1 MKLQDKE
8 TLSIATAV
16 KDVLEKKTVK
26 EIKYPHKMYSPDG
39 KEVTANNKEEHEKFS
54 AKGYT
59 HEKPVEESPEEPRA
73 AGEKEFKA
81 KHAVKKSGM
90 NPDGTNVK
98 EGKVV
103 RLDEPE
109 EIQTEDEE
117 LSPKQKK
124 YQAFFQKALKKF
136 GVKSPSELDGDKKKE
151 FFDYVDKNY
160 DAGEGE
166 TDKDESKKPK
176 KEAVT
181 IKVDTALLED
191 TETYPGVNDLTAEA
205 MIDAA
210 IKSGLKVKWQVN
222 KDKSGVDVQI
232 TGNNDKGW
240 SKFFKIADKENE
252 KHLTGRDAYEPKMS
266 NKYNKYKG
274 KFKAESVE
282 EAKKP
287 GRGKTTQDIDYI
299 GDRSHAKTAEKKH
312 KIKIKVTGRS
322 TADITGEKKDIIA
335 YLKDPDLYG
344 MDDLD
349 IEDIYPELYK

>member
-1 MKLQDKE
+1 
-8 TLSIATAV
+8 
-16 KDVLEKKTVK
+16 VLERKTVK

-39 KEVTANNKEEHEKFS
+39 EEVTANNKEEHEKYS
-54 AKGYT
+54 AKGYS
-59 HEKPVEESPEEPRA
+59 HSKPVKEVDEPRA
-73 AGEKEFKA
+73 KGEKEFKA
-81 KHAVKKSGM
+81 KHAIKKSGM

-103 RLDEPE
+103 RLDEPD
-109 EIQTEDEE
+109 EIQTADEAE

-166 TDKDESKKPK
+166 EDEYESKKPK
-176 KEAVT
+176 KEEVT
-181 IKVDTALLED
+181 ISIDTTLLE
-191 TETYPGVNDLTAEA
+191 T
-205 MIDAA
+205 
-210 IKSGLKVKWQVN
+210 
-222 KDKSGVDVQI
+222 
-232 TGNNDKGW
+232 
-240 SKFFKIADKENE
+240 
-252 KHLTGRDAYEPKMS
+252 
-266 NKYNKYKG
+266 
-274 KFKAESVE
+274 
-282 EAKKP
+282 KKP

-299 GDRSHAKTAEKKH
+299 GDKSHAKTAEKKH

-322 TADITGEKKDIIA
+322 TADISGEKKNIIA